1 MVRAHWNG
9 APIVESDGTA
19 VIDGRHSVD
28 RLVRRA
34 GSGARQMT
42 AGGVV

>member
-1 MVRAHWNG
+1 MVRAHWNR

-19 VIDGRHSVD
+19 VIDGRHSVN

-42 AGGVV
+42 AGGAV